1 MIKDKSLLQLFIK
14 STALNVVNKP
24 GSGNNISQ
32 RSANYCQSAKA
43 SQPSVSVNKVLLV
56 HSHAR
61 SFTCGHGYFC
71 TERAEMSSC
80 DRDSVP
86 QRSLKSLLSV
96 SFQKKIIDPWIREL
110 RVEKSELK
118 LRKWVRFPGKK
129 GRLGA

>member
-1 MIKDKSLLQLFIK
+1 M
-14 STALNVVNKP
+14 
-24 GSGNNISQ
+24 
-32 RSANYCQSAKA
+32 
-43 SQPSVSVNKVLLV
+43 
-56 HSHAR
+56 
-61 SFTCGHGYFC
+61 GHGYFC

-129 GRLGA
+129 GRLGAYERVWSSPCVRGVSGEEEEASWKPREGCFRSKGVPAAL